1 MDSLS
6 KDYVPTFEEVIES
19 PSSSKSI
26 ELSTLLQWFS
36 ETNIVS
42 ANIDFERTPEAD
54 KKGFIIYGRPQGGK
68 TNNIIACCHLSE
80 LHGISNVV
88 ILPNSREG
96 WTQFQERVH
105 EYNTACAMY
114 CLRNKKRVYKE
125 VELLFLGNYSSRKRK
140 DFLKA
145 LSGEEPRTIVV
156 LSNKCELS
164 RLEEMIEE
172 VTLSTSARPRYNIVI
187 DEADAAYKQD
197 VEEYSQV
204 FDSVLDSSER
214 IVGVSATTFR
224 LWFLEGRIHTTNI
237 VVLPIHRDYRGVKD
251 FVFSPVPDECRAA
264 TRKEHVMAFN
274 MHFEEYM
281 HTLSEKDIYRYTDL
295 VTGEQSSHPHML
307 LFRCSEKLNEHHE
320 QALEWVKDHCVFG
333 EKWTGIIFNGDGI
346 AIWDHRLSQMK
357 TLHINGEKSHRSSG
371 IHRLEKTSLRHVLE
385 WLRING
391 GAEVFSHIIIISG
404 RLVNRMISFVS
415 SSYKWHLTNLYLILN
430 NKTLASGCDD
440 LIQMCRLCGIY
451 PHDRIPL
458 EMACH
463 QSVYNDIL
471 RADKLQDEIITSAL
485 GVDKTLQDHIED
497 SQMEKSSMPRQRLTR
512 GVPYQLNIIV
522 DHRSTDLT
530 KVVRIDEER
539 LAGKMEKQIYKGMVE
554 CISTNW
560 RKGEWV
566 LKGSVV
572 NLMVDT
578 YEYARDR
585 DQVNGNLNSMLR
597 NKSSNVSEISGLCFQ
612 KIGEVWYIRVD

>member
-6 KDYVPTFEEVIES
+6 KDYVTTFDEVIEA
-19 PSSSKSI
+19 PSSSKSK
-26 ELSTLLQWFS
+26 ELLTLLQWFS

-42 ANIDFERTPEAD
+42 ANIDFETAPEED

-145 LSGEEPRTIVV
+145 LSGEEPRTIVA

-172 VTLSTSARPRYNIVI
+172 VTLSMSARPRYNVVI

-204 FDSVLDSSER
+204 FDSILDGSER

-251 FVFSPVPDECRAA
+251 FVFSPVPEECRAA

-281 HTLSEKDIYRYTDL
+281 HNLSEKDIYRYTDL
-295 VTGEQSSHPHML
+295 VTGEQSSHPHIL

-357 TLHINGEKSHRSSG
+357 TLHINGEKSHRSAG
-371 IHRLEKTSLRHVLE
+371 IHRLERTSLRHVLE

-391 GAEVFSHIIIISG
+391 GADVFSHIVIISG

-430 NKTLASGCDD
+430 NKTVASGCDD

-463 QSVYNDIL
+463 QSIYNDIL
-471 RADKLQDEIITSAL
+471 RADKLQDEVITSAL

-530 KVVRIDEER
+530 KVVRIDQER
-539 LAGKMEKQIYKGMVE
+539 LTGKMEKQIYKGMVE

-560 RKGEWV
+560 RKGEWI

-612 KIGEVWYIRVD
+612 KIGEVWYIRID